1 MVAFLDHDPI
11 NPGHVLIC
19 PKPHYLDFD
28 DLPANVLGEMNAIT
42 VQVYKAIKRCYL
54 PDGISMMNNNGAFND
69 LGHYHLHVFPRYR
82 GDGFRWISDGP
93 GIKGREFLDR
103 ELKRLMNYV

>member
-1 MVAFLDHDPI
+1 MILQPSDKLSTK
-11 NPGHVLIC
+11 PGQLH
-19 PKPHYLDFD
+19 
-28 DLPANVLGEMNAIT
+28 
-42 VQVYKAIKRCYL
+42 L